1 MRINLTCVNNSLYL
15 NWKEESGIFESWH
28 LIQNATSRQ
37 NLGFLGIFFNFK
49 VNKLRDVSF

>member
-37 NLGFLGIFFNFK
+37 NLGFFVVFFLILK
-49 VNKLRDVSF
+49 